1 MTGRRSARKMKRV
14 RLNSKVRKAFRGR
27 SRGFT
32 MVEVVIAMLLLGI
45 IGVAVLT
52 SLSYASTVLIITDR
66 RATAESLAKT
76 QMEDVKSQNY
86 DPAPNGGVANYTKIT
101 VTDIPEGYTI
111 WSVNLD
117 GVPDNGDHSDPII
130 AIPWDSGNNTDA
142 YEDKGL
148 QKITVII
155 KYEILRYDATTQK
168 SIQVVQNYTLEDY
181 KRNPIIGG

>member
-1 MTGRRSARKMKRV
+1 MKKV

-76 QMEDVKSQNY
+76 QMEYVKSWNY
-86 DPAPNGGVANYTKIT
+86 TSAPTEGVANYTKIT
-101 VTDIPEGYTI
+101 DIPDGYTI
-111 WSVNLD
+111 WSVPRI
-117 GVPDNGDHSDPII
+117 GPPVDNVII
-130 AIPWDSGNNTDA
+130 GIPWDSGNNTYSKYDL
-142 YEDKGL
+142 GL
-148 QKITVII
+148 QKITVIVS
-155 KYEILRYDATTQK
+155 YYILRYDATIQK
-168 SIQVVQNYTLEDY
+168 SIEVGQNYTLEDY
-181 KRNPIIGG
+181 KRNPIMGG

>member
-1 MTGRRSARKMKRV
+1 MKKV

-52 SLSYASTVLIITDR
+52 SLSYASTVLITVDR

-86 DPAPNGGVANYTKIT
+86 SAAPNGGVANYTKIT
-101 VTDIPEGYTI
+101 DIPDGYTI
-111 WSVNLD
+111 WSVD
-117 GVPDNGDHSDPII
+117 RIGPPVDNVII
-130 AIPWDSGNNTDA
+130 GIPWDSEANNAT
-142 YEDKGL
+142 YEDIGL
-148 QKITVII
+148 QKITLII
-155 KYEILRYDATTQK
+155 KYNILRYDATAQK
-168 SIQVVQNYTLEDY
+168 SIPVEQSYTLEDY
-181 KRNPIIGG
+181 KRDPDIE

>member
-76 QMEDVKSQNY
+76 QMEYVKSQNY
-86 DPAPNGGVANYTKIT
+86 TSAPSGGVANYTKIT
-101 VTDIPEGYTI
+101 DIPDGYTI
-111 WSVNLD
+111 WSVNRD
-117 GVPDNGDHSDPII
+117 GDAVNDGSDDPII
-130 AIPWDSGNNTDA
+130 GIPWDSGNNTDE
-142 YEDKGL
+142 YYDDGL
-148 QKITVII
+148 QKIKLIVS
-155 KYEILRYDATTQK
+155 YYILRYDATTQK
-168 SIQVVQNYTLEDY
+168 SIEVVQNYTLEDY

>member
-1 MTGRRSARKMKRV
+1 MKKV
-14 RLNSKVRKAFRGR
+14 RLNSKVRKAYRGR

-86 DPAPNGGVANYTKIT
+86 TSAPTEGVANYTKIT
-101 VTDIPEGYTI
+101 DIPDGYTI
-111 WSVNLD
+111 WSVNRAGQLVD
-117 GVPDNGDHSDPII
+117 SVII
-130 AIPWDSGNNTDA
+130 GIPWDSGNNTYAKYDL
-142 YEDKGL
+142 GL

-155 KYEILRYDATTQK
+155 KYYILRYDATTQK
-168 SIQVVQNYTLEDY
+168 SIEVVQNYTLEDY
-181 KRNPIIGG
+181 KRNPYIF

>member
-1 MTGRRSARKMKRV
+1 MTGRRIARKMKKV

-76 QMEDVKSQNY
+76 QMEYVKSWNY
-86 DPAPNGGVANYTKIT
+86 TSAPTNGVANYTKIT
-101 VTDIPEGYTI
+101 DIPDGYTI
-111 WSVNLD
+111 GSINRDGDDVNY
-117 GVPDNGDHSDPII
+117 GGDDPII
-130 AIPWDSGNNTDA
+130 AVPWDSGNNTAVKYD
-142 YEDKGL
+142 EGL

-155 KYEILRYDATTQK
+155 KYYILRYDATIQK
-168 SIQVVQNYTLEDY
+168 SIEVGRNYTLEDY
-181 KRNPIIGG
+181 KRNPNIF

>member
-1 MTGRRSARKMKRV
+1 MKRV

-52 SLSYASTVLIITDR
+52 SLSYASTVLIIADR

-76 QMEDVKSQNY
+76 QMEYVKSLNY
-86 DPAPNGGVANYTKIT
+86 TPAPGGGVANYTKIT
-101 VTDIPEGYTI
+101 DIPYGYTI
-111 WSVNLD
+111 WSVNRD
-117 GVPDNGDHSDPII
+117 GDPDKGDPII
-130 AIPWDSGNNTDA
+130 AVPWDSGNNTAA
-142 YEDKGL
+142 YYDVGL
-148 QKITVII
+148 QKITLII
-155 KYEILRYDATTQK
+155 NYYILRYDATTQK
-168 SIQVVQNYTLEDY
+168 SIEVGQNYTLEDY

>member
-1 MTGRRSARKMKRV
+1 MKRV

-52 SLSYASTVLIITDR
+52 SLSYASTVLIIADR

-76 QMEDVKSQNY
+76 QMEDVKSRNY
-86 DPAPNGGVANYTKIT
+86 TSAPGGGVANYTKIT
-101 VTDIPEGYTI
+101 DIPYGYTI
-111 WSVNLD
+111 WSVNR
-117 GVPDNGDHSDPII
+117 GGQAVNEGSNDPII
-130 AIPWDSGNNTDA
+130 GIPWDSGNNTDV
-142 YEDKGL
+142 YYDDGL